1 MKEKNQEYFDK
12 MALEKMNSPQSF
24 GVEKPTKKI
33 EVKGAF
39 AQIDGVM
46 VHGANPV
53 SGKSRIKWST
63 QTFDQSGD
71 LQTFKN
77 DEVSKE

>member
-1 MKEKNQEYFDK
+1 MKMKRENRDYFDK
-12 MALEKMNSPQSF
+12 MALEKMNSPESF
-24 GVEKPTKKI
+24 GVEKPKKI

-63 QTFDQSGD
+63 
-71 LQTFKN
+71 
-77 DEVSKE
+77 